1 MMNGKKV
8 LVVAGPTA
16 SGKTALSIHLA
27 QAVGGEIVSADS
39 MQIYRGMD
47 IGTAKA
53 DKAEQAS
60 AVHHM
65 LDVAD
70 PDENYSVA
78 RYAEEASRCCEE
90 IFACGKVPVITGG
103 TGLYIDALLSGV
115 TFGARDEDFSLREK
129 LNAEYDAAGGA
140 EMLRRLSEFDPERA
154 AILHAADKKRIVRA
168 FEVYLLSGETITEHD
183 RKTKSIPPRY
193 ASFFIIPGYRDRS
206 LLYRR
211 IDDRVDAMV
220 SAGLFEE
227 VENLLSAG
235 VPANATSMQAI
246 GYKEAVLA
254 LKGDVCREEAVEMI
268 KQASRRYAKRQLT
281 WFARREEALRLYHDD
296 PGGTDEVIR
305 IAITRA
311 KEQLEWI

>member
-1 MMNGKKV
+1 MNGKKV

-27 QAVGGEIVSADS
+27 RAVGGEIVSADS

-53 DKAEQAS
+53 SREEQAL

-65 LDVAD
+65 LDVAA

-78 RYAEEASRCCEE
+78 RYAEEAARCCED
-90 IFACGKVPVITGG
+90 IFARGKVPVITGG

-115 TFGARDEDFSLREK
+115 TFGARDEDLSLREK
-129 LNAEYDAAGGA
+129 LNEEYDAAGGA

-183 RKTKSIPPRY
+183 RKTKLIPPRY
-193 ASFFIIPGYRDRS
+193 DSFFIIPGYRERS
-206 LLYRR
+206 LLYKR

-227 VENLLSAG
+227 VEELLSSG
-235 VPANATSMQAI
+235 VPENATAMQAI
-246 GYKEAVLA
+246 GYKEPAAYFRGELNKDDA
-254 LKGDVCREEAVEMI
+254 IAMI
-268 KQASRRYAKRQLT
+268 KQESRRYAKRQLT
-281 WFARREEALRLYHDD
+281 WLRRNEKLFWIRWSSSPDFSAARRLSTEYLHSFGL
-296 PGGTDEVIR
+296 
-305 IAITRA
+305 
-311 KEQLEWI
+311 

>member
-1 MMNGKKV
+1 MNGKKV

-53 DKAEQAS
+53 SREEQAS

-65 LDVAD
+65 LDVAA

-78 RYAEEASRCCEE
+78 RYAEEAARCCED
-90 IFACGKVPVITGG
+90 IFARGKVPVITGG

-115 TFGARDEDFSLREK
+115 TFGARDEDLSLREK

-183 RKTKSIPPRY
+183 RKTKLIPPRY
-193 ASFFIIPGYRDRS
+193 DSFFIIPGYRERS
-206 LLYRR
+206 LLYKR

-227 VENLLSAG
+227 VERLLSSG
-235 VPANATSMQAI
+235 VPENATSMQAI

-254 LKGDVCREEAVEMI
+254 LKGEVCREEAVEMI

-281 WFARREEALRLYHDD
+281 WFARRTEALRLYNDD
-296 PGGTDEVIR
+296 PGGPEEAIR
-305 IAITRA
+305 IAISRA
-311 KEQLEWI
+311 KEQLK

>member
-1 MMNGKKV
+1 MNGKKV

-78 RYAEEASRCCEE
+78 RYAKEASRCCEE
-90 IFACGKVPVITGG
+90 IFARGKVPVITGG

-140 EMLRRLSEFDPERA
+140 EMLRRLSEFNLR
-154 AILHAADKKRIVRA
+154 H
-168 FEVYLLSGETITEHD
+168 ITCSSVGKCLRY
-183 RKTKSIPPRY
+183 RK
-193 ASFFIIPGYRDRS
+193 
-206 LLYRR
+206 
-211 IDDRVDAMV
+211 
-220 SAGLFEE
+220 
-227 VENLLSAG
+227 
-235 VPANATSMQAI
+235 
-246 GYKEAVLA
+246 
-254 LKGDVCREEAVEMI
+254 
-268 KQASRRYAKRQLT
+268 
-281 WFARREEALRLYHDD
+281 
-296 PGGTDEVIR
+296 
-305 IAITRA
+305 
-311 KEQLEWI
+311 